1 MSNKASIII
10 YTLAMVAALVN
21 AFVNFKSGNVEA
33 TIGWICASGMAG
45 GAIGAYMKLKDI
57 EEKEN

>member
-1 MSNKASIII
+1 MSNKVSIII
-10 YTLAMVAALVN
+10 YALAMVAGLVN

-45 GAIGAYMKLKDI
+45 GALGAYLKLRDI
-57 EEKEN
+57 EKEN

>member
-1 MSNKASIII
+1 MSNKVSIII
-10 YTLAMVAALVN
+10 YALAMVAALVN

-45 GAIGAYMKLKDI
+45 GALGAYLKIIDI
-57 EEKEN
+57 EKEN

>member
-1 MSNKASIII
+1 MSNKVSIII
-10 YTLAMVAALVN
+10 YALAMVAALVN

-45 GAIGAYMKLKDI
+45 GALGAYLKLRDI
-57 EEKEN
+57 EKEN

>member
-1 MSNKASIII
+1 MSNKVSIII
-10 YTLAMVAALVN
+10 YALAMVAALVN

-45 GAIGAYMKLKDI
+45 GALGAYLKFRDI
-57 EEKEN
+57 EKEN

>member
-1 MSNKASIII
+1 MSNKVSIII
-10 YTLAMVAALVN
+10 YALAMVAGLVN

-45 GAIGAYMKLKDI
+45 GALGAYLKIIDI
-57 EEKEN
+57 EKEN

>member
-1 MSNKASIII
+1 
-10 YTLAMVAALVN
+10 MVAALVN

-45 GAIGAYMKLKDI
+45 GALGAYLKIIDI
-57 EEKEN
+57 EKEN